1 MATQTLTPTDSIA
14 TPFVKWVGGKRALMP
29 ELIAHLP
36 PKFDPQVNSYYE
48 PFLGGGALFFAL
60 QSRANGLIN
69 ANLSDTN
76 LELVLTYKTVQKN
89 SKELIERLKQHQA
102 NHSKE
107 YYYQIRSQHNLQF
120 PLDVAAR
127 FIYLNKTCYNGLYRV
142 NSKGEFNVPM
152 GSYKTTNAIVQT
164 DNILACSRALQG
176 VNIRNYQFEEIDNHQ
191 TSPKPQDF
199 IYFDPPYHPT
209 DELSFTKYAKLDFT
223 EGDQE
228 NLRDF
233 ALKLSKKGVHIMI
246 SNSDTKFIRELYHKK
261 PFKINSVSAPR
272 FVNCKANKRGNVGEI
287 LITNYY

>member
-1 MATQTLTPTDSIA
+1 MVTQTLISTDSIA

-60 QSRANGLIN
+60 QSRASGLIN

-76 LELVLTYKTVQKN
+76 LELVLTYITVRDNPQ
-89 SKELIERLKQHQA
+89 ELIERLKQHQA

-107 YYYQIRSQHNLQF
+107 YYYQIRSQHNLQS

-142 NSKGEFNVPM
+142 NSKGAFNVPM
-152 GSYKTTNAIVQT
+152 GSYKDTSAIVQEG
-164 DNILACSRALQG
+164 NIFACSRALQN
-176 VNIRNYQFEEIDNHQ
+176 VNINHYQFEKINIQ
-191 TSPKPQDF
+191 KTSPKSGDF

-209 DELSFTKYAKLDFT
+209 DELSFTRYAKLDFT
-223 EGDQE
+223 EKNQE
-228 NLRDF
+228 DLRDF
-233 ALKLSKKGVHIMI
+233 AAKLSKKGVYVMI
-246 SNSDTKFIRELYHKK
+246 SNSETGFIKSLYQRK
-261 PFKINSVSAPR
+261 PFKISLVSAPR
-272 FVNCKANKRGNVGEI
+272 FVNCKANKRGNVGEV
-287 LITNYY
+287 LITNY